1 MEALPSQPLILY
13 SPTASLLRPYH
24 PPNLSHMTAPGLRP
38 FHTLQACVRV
48 PNPPGS
54 GPMGMNFEMQK
65 VESIG
70 GAIIAKLQ
78 RRLRL
83 IAGRRTTIEP
93 IFICKPHLS

>member
-1 MEALPSQPLILY
+1 MGDQMEIDPDLYGSSPQPTSHPLFAHRE
-13 SPTASLLRPYH
+13 PPASLSSTKSFAYDG
-24 PPNLSHMTAPGLRP
+24 ACLRP
-38 FHTLQACVRV
+38 FHTLQAYVKV

-83 IAGRRTTIEP
+83 RGQG
-93 IFICKPHLS
+93 L